1 MDDDQAL
8 HLRNRA
14 EVLLRDATTYWVS
27 TVRPDGRPHATPVW
41 GVWHDD
47 CFWFTTF
54 SGAGKV
60 RNLTA
65 NPNIVVHFDTGDDVV
80 VIEGTADRVDD
91 LSVLPEISELYA
103 AKYVDDRSG
112 EPYRPDD
119 DLVEGAGGLL
129 FRVRPTTGRTWAQG
143 AIDEMSSRWIYDR

>member
-1 MDDDQAL
+1 MNDDQAL

-14 EVLLRDATTYWVS
+14 EVLLGSATTYWVS

-41 GVWHDD
+41 GVWHDG

-60 RNLTA
+60 RNLAA
-65 NPNIVVHFDTGDDVV
+65 NPNIVVHFDTEGDVV
-80 VIEGTADRVDD
+80 VIEGRAERVDD
-91 LSVLPEISELYA
+91 LSVLPEISDLYA

-119 DLVEGAGGLL
+119 DLGEGAGGLL
-129 FRVRPTTGRTWAQG
+129 FCVRPTTGRAWAKG
-143 AIDEMSSRWIYDR
+143 AIDEMSSRWTYDR